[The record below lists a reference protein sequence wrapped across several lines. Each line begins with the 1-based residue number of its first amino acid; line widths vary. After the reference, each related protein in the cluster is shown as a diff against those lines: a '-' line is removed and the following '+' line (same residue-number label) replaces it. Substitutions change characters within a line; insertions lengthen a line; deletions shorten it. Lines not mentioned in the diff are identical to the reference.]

1 MKKRIFLLLCAMC
14 VSVFCLT
21 SCGKNKVAENN
32 AYTVDELKEIQIS
45 INTWNLN
52 IKASS
57 DEKAHI
63 SFDGNI
69 SDGDVK
75 PTVLLQDGILVI
87 VQKHD
92 EEMQDQIALGKKGQA
107 TLYLPIHC
115 TIPIVV
121 NNGIGDIETD
131 GISATELQVLNNA
144 GYMTISNLSAENLK
158 ISSASGDIAVKNS
171 DINSVSIVTTS
182 GYVQLSNTTFSGS
195 EIVTKSGEINMSGI
209 SSDTNINLQTDS
221 GDINLTYQAAP
232 DNLSFSVSSGSD
244 DVTARFNGAA
254 YDKETTS
261 CKEGKI
267 GEGQNKLEIKSDNGT
282 VVVK

>member
-45 INTWNLN
+45 IDTWNLN

-209 SSDTNINLQTDS
+209 SQ
-221 GDINLTYQAAP
+221 
-232 DNLSFSVSSGSD
+232 
-244 DVTARFNGAA
+244 
-254 YDKETTS
+254 
-261 CKEGKI
+261 CH
-267 GEGQNKLEIKSDNGT
+267 
-282 VVVK
+282 

>member
-45 INTWNLN
+45 IDTWNLN

-131 GISATELQVLNNA
+131 G
-144 GYMTISNLSAENLK
+144 
-158 ISSASGDIAVKNS
+158 
-171 DINSVSIVTTS
+171 
-182 GYVQLSNTTFSGS
+182 
-195 EIVTKSGEINMSGI
+195 
-209 SSDTNINLQTDS
+209 
-221 GDINLTYQAAP
+221 
-232 DNLSFSVSSGSD
+232 
-244 DVTARFNGAA
+244 
-254 YDKETTS
+254 
-261 CKEGKI
+261 KI
-267 GEGQNKLEIKSDNGT
+267 GRAH
-282 VVVK
+282 V